1 MPFYCI
7 IHNEMSEQAN
17 STPPTSESRKSNKT
31 LIYVVAILAVLLV
44 GALALN
50 FVREN
55 NLKDTNARLMVAYSQ
70 LDSIGNEMDSKIMQI
85 EQLGGNVE
93 ELTTIRDSLE
103 LEKESLLEARTR
115 SNKQISDLRNRVEG
129 YRELLVMKDVEISE
143 LKKVNQTLVV
153 ENKELKT
160 ERNVLNQTLRDVE
173 KTKEQLT
180 EKVQIASRLEAEN
193 ISVAA
198 LNDRGRVREDE
209 FRARQVSRLQV
220 KFNIAKNDVAPVS
233 GKEIL
238 MRIIDDNGNVL
249 FDVARGSG
257 TFELD
262 GKETFYTEK
271 QEILFDNSRQ
281 EVNFLYEKGSEYLPG
296 RYVMELYTD
305 GYLMGRKSFRV
316 K

>member
-1 MPFYCI
+1 
-7 IHNEMSEQAN
+7 MSEQAN
-17 STPPTSESRKSNKT
+17 NTTPSAEPRKSNKT
-31 LIYVVAILAVLLV
+31 MIYVAAVLAVLLV
-44 GALALN
+44 GALVLN
-50 FVREN
+50 FIREN
-55 NLKDTNARLMVAYSQ
+55 NLKDTNAKLMVAYSQ
-70 LDSIGNEMDSKIMQI
+70 LDSIGNEMDSKIVQI

-93 ELTTIRDSLE
+93 ELTAIRDSLE

-115 SNKQISDLRNRVEG
+115 SNKQIRDLKNRVEG

-143 LKKVNQTLVV
+143 LKKVNETLVV

-160 ERNVLNQTLRDVE
+160 ERNVLNQNLRDAE

-198 LNDRGRVREDE
+198 LNDKGKAREDE
-209 FRARQVSRLQV
+209 FRARQVSKLQV

-271 QEILFDNSRQ
+271 QEILFDNTQ
-281 EVNFLYEKGSEYLPG
+281 QQVNFLYEKGSEYLPG

-305 GYLMGRKSFRV
+305 GYLMGSKSFRV

>member
-70 LDSIGNEMDSKIMQI
+70 LDSIGNEMDSKILQI